1 MPSAARVTDLSNHGG
16 SVVGPGVPTV
26 MVGGLPAAVL
36 GDLHVCALPPPGHAP
51 TASPFTLGSAT
62 VQIGGRPA
70 LRAGDACGC
79 GAAVAVGA
87 TTVQIGG

>member
-51 TASPFTLGSAT
+51 TASPFTHIDRYDYL
-62 VQIGGRPA
+62 A
-70 LRAGDACGC
+70 LRAECHR
-79 GAAVAVGA
+79 
-87 TTVQIGG
+87 TS